1 MDRRKANLLVLSG
14 EVFCF
19 CLARL
24 YVQGTGFIIIFSG
37 KGQLSVFRPTA
48 VFIIYRQLMFI
59 MCVCFD
65 LVLDWVGYLGRYQ

>member
-24 YVQGTGFIIIFSG
+24 YAQGTGICFSG
-37 KGQLSVFRPTA
+37 KDQYLFFRSTA
-48 VFIIYRQLMFI
+48 VFIIYHQLMFI
-59 MCVCFD
+59 MCVCFY